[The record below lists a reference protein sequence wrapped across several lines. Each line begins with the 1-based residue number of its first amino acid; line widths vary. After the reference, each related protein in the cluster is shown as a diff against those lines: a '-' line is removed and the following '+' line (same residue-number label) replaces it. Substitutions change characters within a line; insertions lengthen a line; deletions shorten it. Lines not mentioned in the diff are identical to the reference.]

1 MRNKPTTKTSRIKNI
16 EATAGLIILTGLSL
30 RAIQLEVNND
40 LVVFAVSAIAVYA
53 IVRAIFKSFK

>member
-1 MRNKPTTKTSRIKNI
+1 MKKQPTKTSRFKNI

-40 LVVFAVSAIAVYA
+40 IVVFAVSAVAVYA
-53 IVRAIFKSFK
+53 IVRSIFKSFK

>member
-1 MRNKPTTKTSRIKNI
+1 MKKQPTKASRFKNI

-40 LVVFAVSAIAVYA
+40 LVVFGVSAVAVYA
-53 IVRAIFKSFK
+53 IVRSIFKSFK